1 MPALV
6 RDGMHDSAPGSSG
19 ASVIREMGEGE
30 SRFGAP

>member
-19 ASVIREMGEGE
+19 ARVIKEMGEGE
-30 SRFGAP
+30 VRFEAP